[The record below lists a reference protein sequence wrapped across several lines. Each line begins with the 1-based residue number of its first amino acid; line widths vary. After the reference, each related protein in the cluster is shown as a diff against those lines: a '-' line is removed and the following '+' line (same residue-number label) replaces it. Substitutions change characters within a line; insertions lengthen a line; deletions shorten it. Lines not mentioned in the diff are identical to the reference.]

1 MNYLRTALTM
11 LWLSA
16 ALSAFAAETVELDYR
31 LRADHD
37 LVSEQVDENVITMRV
52 VADRGLVARTAANG
66 GRFPLT
72 YHTITRQRTRYTT
85 GPAQPDGSFA
95 ATLAVLSRQASLRLA
110 SGEERPV
117 EGQPNM
123 DDFVFSATIDP
134 QGRVL
139 QPTLSAEGAD
149 ATALDT
155 VKATM
160 ASVLE
165 QVTRVEVVRVEP
177 GKAAEQV
184 MNIKVPLP
192 GMAPLDLKINA
203 SNRLI
208 EVKDGQ
214 ARIEMVYVMEF
225 GVPEGPVK
233 IEATGTGGGTLH
245 YDIAAKIARRIETNT
260 LMTVLTHVP
269 DGTLELQMNTRQTQ
283 QMQDAVR

>member
-1 MNYLRTALTM
+1 MKPGHILVTALWVTAA
-11 LWLSA
+11 SA
-16 ALSAFAAETVELDYR
+16 VFALEAVELDYR

-37 LVSEQVDENVITMRV
+37 LVSEQVDENVTTMRV

-66 GRFPLT
+66 ARYPLT
-72 YHTITRQRTRYTT
+72 YHTIHRQRTRFTT

-123 DDFVFSATIDP
+123 DNFVFSATIDP
-134 QGRVL
+134 LGRVL
-139 QPTLSAEGAD
+139 QPTLSAQASD

-165 QVTRVEVVRVEP
+165 QVTRIAVVRIEP

-208 EVKDGQ
+208 EVNDGQ

-225 GVPEGPVK
+225 GVREGPVK

-283 QMQDAVR
+283 QMKDAGQ